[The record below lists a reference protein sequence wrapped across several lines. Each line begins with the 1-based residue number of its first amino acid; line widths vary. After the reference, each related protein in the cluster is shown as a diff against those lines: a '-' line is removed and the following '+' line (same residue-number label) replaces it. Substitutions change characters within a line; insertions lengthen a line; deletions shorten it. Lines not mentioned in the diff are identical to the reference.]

1 MYFSSAFNFFLD
13 TTCYHSMSANIIPS
27 LCYHLVTNKQ
37 EINDCALLNIYWQQ
51 SHSCKSLSAFI
62 LHHVDNGATFVI
74 FQQLWHVLAPFLY
87 QGILLYSNT
96 GTEFIHWFTKVK
108 DGPLSQWQS
117 SYTSV
122 KQHNVSGYGRL
133 FNWMFGNKCIG
144 WYDMKRVMLI
154 ELFYV
159 VKRHCVICKLDLE
172 DTRQLWYWITHVL
185 GMLRDDKWKG
195 VSPILSAY
203 CQSIRCQNKFI
214 PTSEASG
221 YRI

>member
-13 TTCYHSMSANIIPS
+13 TTCYQSMSANIIPS

-159 VKRHCVICKLDLE
+159 VKRHCVICKLDDVTLSAGAGRHKTTLILNHTC
-172 DTRQLWYWITHVL
+172 TRYVTRWQMEGCFANLI
-185 GMLRDDKWKG
+185 
-195 VSPILSAY
+195 SILSKHST
-203 CQSIRCQNKFI
+203 SI
-214 PTSEASG
+214 
-221 YRI
+221 